1 VGDYIHSIGR
11 LAKEIYPGHGTI
23 SENPD
28 EDMEKALQNAKELLR
43 EVNGAELV
51 HKKFPLALKAGTT

>member
-1 VGDYIHSIGR
+1 MKV
-11 LAKEIYPGHGTI
+11 KEIYPGHGTI
-23 SENPD
+23 SENLD
-28 EDMEKALQNAKELLR
+28 EDMKQALQNAEELLR